1 MCFILFSSFFSFS
14 LRLPRSFLSHG
25 VEDNFWVKLRGGNAS
40 LKRIKGEWE
49 YFFYIYFQ
57 Y

>member
-25 VEDNFWVKLRGGNAS
+25 VEDNFWVKIRGGNAS